1 MRGVRTLY
9 VAALL
14 WTLSGSAEELPTGR
28 VIERM
33 ACSEQP
39 ANSYAL
45 YLPSGYTATRKW
57 PVVYAMDARY
67 RALVPMSAFRAAAE
81 RLGVIIVSS
90 YDTSSDGD
98 SGPSVAA
105 MRAMWSDTHRRLSID
120 DHRVYLAGFSGTVR
134 TACYLALSAPVTIT
148 GIIGAGAGFPSDR
161 RPGRDTPFLF
171 FGTAGVRDFNYVE
184 LNDLDAELAA
194 LRLPHRIEF
203 FEGTHQWMPPELAG
217 EALDWM
223 EVRAMAAGIREKD
236 PKLVEALWSAD
247 LNRARALESSG
258 NSIDAARL
266 YAAMAMDYA
275 PLRDVSDASAAAA
288 RLRQFPE
295 YPLRM
300 SARQRALRTEKDYL
314 ALAQKTLASTIG
326 ADAAIGQLRIAS
338 LRKDAAG
345 TGEQSLAAVRMLA
358 SLFVQTGYY
367 IPRQMVEEKKYA
379 RAVFFLT
386 IAAAIRPEEAEV
398 HYDLAAVDALANDP
412 RESLRELRRAVSLGF
427 HDANRIE
434 HDPDFASLRGN
445 DELKAIVAGM
455 RATR

>member
-1 MRGVRTLY
+1 MPRMGGHRRGCGVCFQIAIGGRAESLPLPGTMKDMKGLY

-14 WTLSGSAEELPTGR
+14 WTLSGFAEELPTGR
-28 VIERM
+28 VIEKM
-33 ACSEQP
+33 ACREQP

-45 YLPSGYTATRKW
+45 YLPSSYTATRKW

-67 RALVPMSAFRAAAE
+67 RALVPMSAFRDAAE
-81 RLGVIIVSS
+81 RRRVIIVSS
-90 YDTSSDGD
+90 YDTASDGD

-105 MRAMWSDTHRRLSID
+105 MRAMWSDTHLRLSID
-120 DHRVYLAGFSGTVR
+120 DHCVYLAGFSGTVR
-134 TACYLALSAPVTIT
+134 TACYLALSAPGTVT

-184 LNDLDAELAA
+184 LNDLDAELTA

-203 FEGTHQWMPPELAG
+203 FDGTHQWMPPELAG

-223 EVRAMAAGIREKD
+223 EVRAMAAGSREKD
-236 PKLVEALWSAD
+236 PKLVEGLWSAD

-266 YAAMAMDYA
+266 YAAMAADYA

-288 RLRQFPE
+288 RLRQSPE
-295 YPLRM
+295 YPLRV

-314 ALAQKTLASTIG
+314 ALAQKTLASTTA

-345 TGEQSLAAVRMLA
+345 AGAPGLGARGRRPSPFGRASFPTTRRRGEEAKKTPRAIFPPAAAPSRPADAAVPP
-358 SLFVQTGYY
+358 S
-367 IPRQMVEEKKYA
+367 
-379 RAVFFLT
+379 
-386 IAAAIRPEEAEV
+386 
-398 HYDLAAVDALANDP
+398 
-412 RESLRELRRAVSLGF
+412 
-427 HDANRIE
+427 
-434 HDPDFASLRGN
+434 
-445 DELKAIVAGM
+445 
-455 RATR
+455 